1 VKRKIIY
8 QVELKINLINKEKL
22 VKSKNQDTIL
32 IVDDEAINVE
42 LIGNMLE
49 TKYKIQTATSGKEA
63 IASAIKSPPELI
75 LLDIIMPKMDGFE
88 VCKQLKEN
96 PETADIPVIF
106 LSAKNEEKDEA
117 KGFMLGAVDYI
128 KKPFRP
134 LVDLQRLAVHIEL
147 GKQKKLGFY
156 LKHKNIGN
164 YFDIEAELKAIY
176 KLTPSEA
183 RLCNDLV
190 NGYTLEETAKKVGL
204 QYCTLRGYLKQIF
217 RKTDT
222 NKQHELV
229 STIMKDLIL
238 YV

>member
-1 VKRKIIY
+1 M
-8 QVELKINLINKEKL
+8 
-22 VKSKNQDTIL
+22 KSKIQDTIL
-32 IVDDEAINVE
+32 IVDDEEINAE
-42 LIGNMLE
+42 LMGNMLE
-49 TKYKIQTATSGKEA
+49 TKYIIHIANNGPDA
-63 IASAIKSPPELI
+63 IAKAAKHSPDLI
-75 LLDIIMPKMDGFE
+75 LLDIIMPDMDGFE

-96 PETADIPVIF
+96 KQTADIPVIF
-106 LSAKNEEKDEA
+106 LSAKKKEKDEA

-134 LVDLQRLAVHIEL
+134 MVDMQRLAVHIQL

-156 LKHKNIGN
+156 LKNKNIGN

-190 NGYTLEETAKKVGL
+190 NGYTLEETANKVGL

>member
-1 VKRKIIY
+1 M
-8 QVELKINLINKEKL
+8 
-22 VKSKNQDTIL
+22 KSKIKDKIL
-32 IVDDEAINVE
+32 IVDDEVINVE
-42 LIGNMLE
+42 LMSNMLE
-49 TKYKIQTATSGKEA
+49 TKYEIQTAATGQEA
-63 IASAIKSPPELI
+63 LASASENHPDLI
-75 LLDIIMPKMDGFE
+75 LLDIIMPEMDGFD

-96 PETADIPVIF
+96 KDTADIPVIF
-106 LSAKNEEKDEA
+106 LSAKKKEKDEA

-134 LVDLQRLAVHIEL
+134 LVDMQRLAVHIEL

-156 LKHKNIGN
+156 LKNKNIGN
-164 YFDIEAELKAIY
+164 YFDIETELKAIY

-183 RLCNDLV
+183 RLCNDLL